1 MNNTLAVEP
10 PATALGEAG
19 VPRMALTAALVFLG
33 LVLLVFATHHIRRH
47 HKTRRH
53 HRY

>member
-10 PATALGEAG
+10 PPSALGDAG
-19 VPRMALTAALVFLG
+19 VPRMALTAAFVFLG
-33 LVLLVFATHHIRRH
+33 LVLLYFATRHVHRH
-47 HKTRRH
+47 HKTRHH